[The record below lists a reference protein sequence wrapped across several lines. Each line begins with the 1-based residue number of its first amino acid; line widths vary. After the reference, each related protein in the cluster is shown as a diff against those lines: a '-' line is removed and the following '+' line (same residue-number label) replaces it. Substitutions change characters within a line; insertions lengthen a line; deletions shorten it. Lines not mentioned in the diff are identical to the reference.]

1 MSPNQSSNKKKATK
15 ALKSGHQN
23 NQAVLRHYTSLSSL
37 IHMLQQK
44 KITLRSPENWDD
56 KNDVYVLQR
65 YKEKKD
71 LQYLFAICFTAQKRT
86 YHHWRV
92 FAQGTDGVC
101 ISFNKSELLEKIAKK
116 GKCFRSGEVVYHSFN
131 RAKNNLKL
139 DDLPFWK
146 TLPYKAEAEYRI
158 IYENKEKP
166 LEQPF
171 IKFDISCIG
180 SVTLSPWLAKPLRN
194 SVEKALRS
202 IEDCTDL
209 RILQSTV
216 TRSSNLL
223 KVVDEIL
230 KADTPS
236 K

>member
-1 MSPNQSSNKKKATK
+1 
-15 ALKSGHQN
+15 
-23 NQAVLRHYTSLSSL
+23 
-37 IHMLQQK
+37 MLQEK

-71 LQYLFAICFTAQKRT
+71 LQYLLAICFTAQKRT

-92 FAQGTDGVC
+92 FAPGTDGVC
-101 ISFNKSELLEKIAKK
+101 ISFNKSDLLEKIAKK
-116 GKCFRSGEVVYHSFN
+116 GECLEKGECLRSREVVYHSFN

-139 DDLPFWK
+139 DDLPFLK

-158 IYENKEKP
+158 IYEKKPPENENEKKP
-166 LEQPF
+166 LEQVF
-171 IKFDISCIG
+171 IEFDTSCIG
-180 SVTLSPWLAKPLRN
+180 LVTLSPWLAKPLIKSVKKILN
-194 SVEKALRS
+194 SIQGCERLKIR
-202 IEDCTDL
+202 T
-209 RILQSTV
+209 STV
-216 TRSSNLL
+216 TKSSKLF
-223 KVVDEIL
+223 KVVDSLL